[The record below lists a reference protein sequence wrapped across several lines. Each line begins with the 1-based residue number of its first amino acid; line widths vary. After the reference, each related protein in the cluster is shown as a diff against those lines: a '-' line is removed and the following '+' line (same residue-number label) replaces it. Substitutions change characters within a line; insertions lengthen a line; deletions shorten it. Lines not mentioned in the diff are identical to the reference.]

1 MDSAVISSAG
11 RRAKGNKAENEVRDY
26 LRDQIGEHV
35 ARGRGEGAE
44 DRGDIAGLPMVASQ
58 VKNYVDIARAVN
70 EGLADVAVQKINAKA
85 DWGAVWVRRRGGK
98 YFVAMDAADWVSMY
112 REATLK

>member
-1 MDSAVISSAG
+1 MTVSYQG

-26 LRDQIGEHV
+26 LRDQVGEHI

-44 DRGDIAGLPMVASQ
+44 DRGDIAGLPMVACQ

-70 EGLADVAVQKINAKA
+70 EGLKGVAVQKANAKA
-85 DWGAVWVRRRGGK
+85 EWGAVWVRRRGGEF
-98 YFVAMDAADWVSMY
+98 FVAMTADDWVSMY
-112 REATLK
+112 REATIGK